1 MIQTVEQYGLVK
13 YEQWNNMSNLRAYGF
28 FFRKYEQWKG
38 LAICENLIAKNYRNT
53 QTGQSTPSLHYRQD
67 KPQEYTATPTGV
79 LRVGQ
84 LHD

>member
-1 MIQTVEQYGLVK
+1 
-13 YEQWNNMSNLRAYGF
+13 MSNLKAYGF

-53 QTGQSTPSLHYRQD
+53 QTGQSTPSLHYMQD
-67 KPQEYTATPTGV
+67 KPQEYTATPRGV

-84 LHD
+84 LSRWKQHI